1 MFCTNVSDKVS
12 WQPIGYRNHADKAP
26 PAELVKEKLA
36 AEMLGNARNVR
47 QIAHKTMPKC
57 LFAKQRRWLL
67 KTFIFHDR
75 RQIVSMTVSSNFVV
89 SLYKENYSRLLDIPL
104 YFLVKISRLI
114 TKRICFVCGKRN
126 MYYRV

>member
-1 MFCTNVSDKVS
+1 MFCTYVSDKVAR
-12 WQPIGYRNHADKAP
+12 QPIGYRNHADKAP

-47 QIAHKTMPKC
+47 QIALKTMPKC
-57 LFAKQRRWLL
+57 LFAKPRRWPL
-67 KTFIFHDR
+67 KTFMI
-75 RQIVSMTVSSNFVV
+75 VSSNFVV
-89 SLYKENYSRLLDIPL
+89 SLRTENYPRFLDIPL

-126 MYYRV
+126 MHYRV